1 VGQEIKV
8 VRIFNTYGPRMDP
21 NDGRVVSNF
30 IVQALREEPIT
41 LFGDGQQTRSFCY
54 VDDLIEGFI
63 RMMQSPADFTGP
75 VNLGNPGEFSMQELA
90 DLVLELTG
98 SKSQIEHRPL
108 PEDDP
113 VRRRPDITLA
123 KTRLDWSPRIEL
135 RAGLEKTIAYFDQ
148 LLAKG

>member
-1 VGQEIKV
+1 
-8 VRIFNTYGPRMDP
+8 
-21 NDGRVVSNF
+21 
-30 IVQALREEPIT
+30 
-41 LFGDGQQTRSFCY
+41 
-54 VDDLIEGFI
+54 
-63 RMMQSPADFTGP
+63 